1 MSIMSR
7 VKARLLN
14 SMDTD
19 EMEERTKKQYNV
31 VIDKELIAQIRYLAS
46 KCGANR
52 SATAEHL
59 LEIGSFYLGNA
70 LADPKK
76 REIVAEHLCD
86 KHLLGIIGGADDLGI
101 LMIGQNDNN
110 WELLEY
116 SKPVLRA
123 YKEYCKAP
131 KMTMKTGDVRYMEKA
146 EKDLLKA
153 AVGFAMWLQKRALG
167 VQSSSENEQGS
178 VNQKPDE
185 EQA

>member
-1 MSIMSR
+1 MGLVNRI
-7 VKARLLN
+7 KARLLN
-14 SMDTD
+14 AI
-19 EMEERTKKQYNV
+19 ENEEIAEKTKKQYNV
-31 VIDKELIAQIRYLAS
+31 VIDKELIAQIRLLAS
-46 KCGANR
+46 ACGSNR

-70 LADPKK
+70 LADPQK
-76 REIVAEHLCD
+76 REIVVEHLCD
-86 KHLLGIIGGADDLGI
+86 KHLLGIIGGTDDLGI

-153 AVGFAMWLQKRALG
+153 AVGFAIWLQKRALG
-167 VQSSSENEQGS
+167 IQSNKANEQGP
-178 VNQKPDE
+178 VNQKQDE
-185 EQA
+185 GKD